1 MHQTVADS
9 QMSRRLS
16 LHLCSNDTYEIA
28 VCIVQ
33 FVWTVMDCGCG
44 FIPLVLVGYGFVDFE
59 SPVDAQHAV
68 EGLQATGILA
78 QFARVGCSVCM
89 CVRAYVCV
97 CVCTIS
103 V

>member
-1 MHQTVADS
+1 MAF
-9 QMSRRLS
+9 
-16 LHLCSNDTYEIA
+16 N
-28 VCIVQ
+28 
-33 FVWTVMDCGCG
+33 
-44 FIPLVLVGYGFVDFE
+44 PLVLVGYGFVDFE

-97 CVCTIS
+97 CAQYWFDYQIAYNIAMV
-103 V
+103 